1 MIYRAVSKRQAIL
14 VWVMVAIASF
24 VSMFAW
30 RASQQDLSFLQLPY
44 FFMGYT
50 LAVLLVGTSYG
61 LIMRSLFQVALRA
74 LDDAKRSSSK
84 VWLLG
89 AFILAV
95 LALSAFGLSLLTRVE
110 LPGDT
115 VRFLTCL
122 ILVGAGMRCTIE
134 RIHSST

>member
-1 MIYRAVSKRQAIL
+1 MIYRVVSKRQAIL

-24 VSMFAW
+24 VSGFAW

-50 LAVLLVGTSYG
+50 LAALLVGTSYG
-61 LIMRSLFQVALRA
+61 LIMRSLFKVVLRA
-74 LDDAKRSSSK
+74 FDDAKRSRAK

-95 LALSAFGLSLLTRVE
+95 SALSAFGLSVLTRVE

-115 VRFLTCL
+115 LRFLTCL